1 MLNVVI
7 LIGRT
12 TSEME
17 LRHTPS
23 NVSTCS
29 FSLAVKRNY
38 DKDKTDFINI
48 VCWRNTAEFCEK
60 YVKKGQLI
68 SVKGSIQ
75 TRNYEDKEGRKR
87 IAFEIVA
94 DEVQFAEPKRDGND
108 INVAPTASN
117 FEGDFQELDS
127 DSDLPF

>member
-75 TRNYEDKEGRKR
+75 TRSYEDKEGKKR

-94 DEVQFAEPKRDGND
+94 DEVQFAEPKRDGKD
-108 INVAPTASN
+108 IDVPPTTSN
-117 FEGDFQELDS
+117 FEGDFQELANDEE
-127 DSDLPF
+127 LPF